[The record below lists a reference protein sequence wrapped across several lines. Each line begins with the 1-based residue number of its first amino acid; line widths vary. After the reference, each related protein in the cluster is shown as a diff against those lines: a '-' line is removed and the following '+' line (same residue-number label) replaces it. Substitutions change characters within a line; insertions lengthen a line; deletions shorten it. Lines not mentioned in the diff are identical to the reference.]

1 MSFELFGLLSR
12 IRIGRQAPIL
22 QTAAERQFLFPAIGA
37 IIGLLVFLVACL
49 LTLIVADILGSLL
62 TAILI
67 YMFLYFLTGIIHI
80 EGMAD
85 FGDGLITSGDIH
97 KKRSAMKDVS
107 LGAGGTFLMIL
118 DIILLILLLSNLVET
133 AFEPIYEFWVLRP
146 VLILGIIVAEVS
158 AKLSMITAM
167 RVGPSS
173 HEGMGSVFVHC
184 ATNTRFALGLA
195 IAIVIGII
203 IAGPYGLIV
212 LAGVLSGIG
221 VAFVSRKHF
230 GGVGGDALGASN
242 EIGRLVAL
250 LLWVIIL

>member
-1 MSFELFGLLSR
+1 M
-12 IRIGRQAPIL
+12 
-22 QTAAERQFLFPAIGA
+22 
-37 IIGLLVFLVACL
+37 
-49 LTLIVADILGSLL
+49 TLIVADIIGSLL
-62 TAILI
+62 SAVLI
-67 YMFLYFLTGIIHI
+67 CMFLYLLTGIIHI

-85 FGDGLITSGDIH
+85 FGDGLIASGDIH
-97 KKRSAMKDVS
+97 RKRSAMKDVS

-118 DIILLILLLSNLVET
+118 DIILLILLLSQLVEA
-133 AFEPIYEFWVLRP
+133 AFEPINNFWILQP
-146 VLILGIIVAEVS
+146 ILILGIIVAEVS
-158 AKLSMITAM
+158 AKLSMITSM

-173 HEGMGSVFVHC
+173 HEGMGSVFIHS
-184 ATNTRFALGLA
+184 ASNTRFALGLA
-195 IAIVIGII
+195 IAIVISII

-221 VAFVSRKHF
+221 VALVSRKHF